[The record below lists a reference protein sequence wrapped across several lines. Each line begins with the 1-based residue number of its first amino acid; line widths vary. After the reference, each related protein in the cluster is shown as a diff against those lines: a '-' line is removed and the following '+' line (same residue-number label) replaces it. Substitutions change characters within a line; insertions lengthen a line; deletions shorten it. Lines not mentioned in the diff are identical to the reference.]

1 MIWPHLQKISEMI
14 LPLNEDLRVR
24 LLIDLN
30 CSRAVKPLEVIPG
43 REMIHTLRE

>member
-24 LLIDLN
+24 LLIGLN